1 MVEAELENVL
11 RAAITVFAMVL
22 LLVSLA
28 AYRRIGNPRILFTSA
43 AFGAF
48 FVKGVLLSW
57 ELADPSVGDWLD
69 SGLTSL
75 LDLVILVFLAL
86 TIFKR

>member
-1 MVEAELENVL
+1 MVEADLENVL
-11 RAAITVFAMVL
+11 RASITVFALVL
-22 LLVSLA
+22 LVVSLA
-28 AYRRIGNPRILFTSA
+28 AYQRVKNTRILYTTA

-57 ELADPSVGDWLD
+57 ELADPDVGDWLD
-69 SGLTSL
+69 AGVATV

-86 TIFKR
+86 TVLKR